1 LCGGGGTVS
10 RGSAGLRRLG
20 WLATGLGL
28 ALVAAKARRGSR
40 DDRALVGARTGP
52 LVGVPGAEP
61 VVEVAPEPVAEVES
75 EPEPFVDA
83 PAEPAPELWPT
94 RRPWELRARA
104 RIERL
109 VAMTLHHRRVLI
121 TICALALAVTLLI
134 AVPAVVRTRGS
145 DRWERCVKRT
155 TGTTLARGG
164 HVPQV
169 VLDGCGPRP
178 TTYRVPADRRN

>member
-1 LCGGGGTVS
+1 VS

-40 DDRALVGARTGP
+40 DDRTLVGARTEP

-61 VVEVAPEPVAEVES
+61 VAEVAPEPVVEVAPEPVVEVA
-75 EPEPFVDA
+75 PEPFFDA
-83 PAEPAPELWPT
+83 PAEPAPELSAT

-121 TICALALAVTLLI
+121 TICALALAVILLI

-169 VLDGCGPRP
+169 VLDGCGPKP
-178 TTYRVPADRRN
+178 TTYRVPSDRRN

>member
-1 LCGGGGTVS
+1 M
-10 RGSAGLRRLG
+10 
-20 WLATGLGL
+20 
-28 ALVAAKARRGSR
+28 
-40 DDRALVGARTGP
+40 
-52 LVGVPGAEP
+52 GVPGAEP
-61 VVEVAPEPVAEVES
+61 VAEVAPEP
-75 EPEPFVDA
+75 FFDA
-83 PAEPAPELWPT
+83 PAEPAPELSAT

-121 TICALALAVTLLI
+121 TICALALAVILLI

-169 VLDGCGPRP
+169 VLDGCGPKP